1 MKAVKNPKI
10 KYDPEAKIL
19 SVRLSSKSSVDSE
32 VKGNVVLD
40 YDCKGNL
47 VNVDIMKISLS
58 EFGRIAALRELIKIP
73 KTV

>member
-10 KYDPEAKIL
+10 KYDPEARIL
-19 SVRLSSKSSVDSE
+19 SVRLSNGASVDSE

-40 YDCKGNL
+40 YDHKGNL

-58 EFGRIAALRELIKIP
+58 EFGRTPALRELIKIP